1 MAMVE
6 WFPGLFR
13 QQFQARF
20 FSVALPHGGESGC
33 AVAERVS
40 VELSEPEPR
49 LVTCHCVC
57 VSHAGGIVH
66 VGYTY

>member
-1 MAMVE
+1 MA
-6 WFPGLFR
+6 L
-13 QQFQARF
+13 Q
-20 FSVALPHGGESGC
+20 HGGESGC

-49 LVTCHCVC
+49 LVSCHCVY

-66 VGYTY
+66 VGYTN